1 MLMEIIVKQIL
12 RVAWFASAC
21 MFPMAAGAVTVDT
34 GSEFWS
40 SASSGNNFTLGTSQ
54 SFAFGTSTLTAT
66 AGTYSGTTLDLSN
79 GNRLIDENN
88 RGTDEQ
94 GLGVCLHSCSG
105 DPGEIDPPNEVIQ
118 ISLVAAEV
126 AGYSNFSIQANSA
139 TSGEKLEVYGSN
151 TSGNLGTFI
160 VGLTSADGD
169 TLIPT
174 AQNWQFLN
182 FISSTSSG
190 NNVLLHLID
199 GDPSSVPEPG
209 TFALLGAGLA
219 GLGLFRRRD
228 RKRT

>member
-88 RGTDEQ
+88 RGADEQ

-105 DPGEIDPPNEVIQ
+105 SPGEIDPPNEVLQ
-118 ISLVAAEV
+118 ISLVAAEG

-139 TSGEKLEVYGSN
+139 TAGEKLEVYGSIPRAIWERL
-151 TSGNLGTFI
+151 SSVSPPRMGTLLSQLRKT
-160 VGLTSADGD
+160 GS
-169 TLIPT
+169 
-174 AQNWQFLN
+174 
-182 FISSTSSG
+182 SSTSSARR
-190 NNVLLHLID
+190 
-199 GDPSSVPEPG
+199 VPA
-209 TFALLGAGLA
+209 T
-219 GLGLFRRRD
+219 
-228 RKRT
+228 TSCCI